1 MVKNDKSDIEA
12 KDLQKKLKYPTDEQL
27 FSIPSN
33 RTPRFLGAYTY
44 DKLPEDASSRDIVQI
59 RIPLENGRKLCDGY
73 LNEVKDRDLII
84 MTKNMAG
91 YYMEQK
97 MILMIIG
104 IIHISY
110 A

>member
-44 DKLPEDASSRDIVQI
+44 DKLPEDASSGDIVQI
-59 RIPLENGRKLCDGY
+59 RIPLEKIKDG
-73 LNEVKDRDLII
+73 
-84 MTKNMAG
+84 
-91 YYMEQK
+91 
-97 MILMIIG
+97 LMKK
-104 IIHISY
+104 Y
-110 A
+110 